1 MTDELHFLAA
11 GLKSRKAYSDIADYI
26 EGDIFSP
33 QGLQAWKC
41 IGTFYELDPELPAVD
56 RAAFRSRLLK
66 NLEGHQVESMADYVA
81 LMPDNVSVNNVLY
94 DLLTHKKNQL
104 GMKIAKSL
112 VSNSPPPQEEIDRLF
127 ESYRDLTFSAQGAVD
142 WVDFDNL
149 QEHVSRENAIPIA
162 PKKLNDRLRGGAIAG
177 DHLLVFG
184 RPEVGKS
191 LFVINIAAKAI
202 KQGYKVLY
210 LGNEEPIYRTVMR
223 IICNLTGATYSQFDE
238 RPKEAVAAA
247 RKAGLNNLFA
257 YHMTPGNLQEVELLV
272 RDAKPDLVFIDQLSG
287 LDHGESNEV
296 TRLLKLARGF
306 RSMAAKYEFVAVSVV
321 QAGTKSEKAGEEPG
335 AYLNMGDVY
344 GSRTGIPAMCD
355 LMVGVGVNDDFRAMG
370 QRIIT
375 LPKNKL
381 GGDHGSFVV
390 AYDEDRSRV
399 L

>member
-1 MTDELHFLAA
+1 MIDELHFLAA
-11 GLKSRKAYSDIADYI
+11 GLKSRKAYSEITDYI
-26 EGDIFSP
+26 EGDTFSP
-33 QGLQAWKC
+33 QGQQAWKC
-41 IGTFYELDPELPAVD
+41 IGTFYDLDPELPAVD

-66 NLEGHQVESMADYVA
+66 NLEGHQVESMSDYVA
-81 LMPDNVSVNNVLY
+81 LMPENVSVNNVLY

-112 VSNSPPPQEEIDRLF
+112 ASNTPPPQDELDRLF
-127 ESYRDLTFSAQGAVD
+127 EGYRDLTFSAQGGAS

-202 KQGYKVLY
+202 KQGYRVLY
-210 LGNEEPIYRTVMR
+210 LGNEEPIYRTAMR
-223 IICNLTGATYSQFDE
+223 IICNLTGATYSQFEDK
-238 RPKEAVAAA
+238 PKEAVAAA
-247 RKAGLNNLFA
+247 RKLGLDNLFA
-257 YHMTPGNLQEVELLV
+257 FHMTPGSLQEVELLV
-272 RDAKPDLVFIDQLSG
+272 RESKPDLVFIDQLSG

-390 AYDEDRSRV
+390 AYDEERSRV